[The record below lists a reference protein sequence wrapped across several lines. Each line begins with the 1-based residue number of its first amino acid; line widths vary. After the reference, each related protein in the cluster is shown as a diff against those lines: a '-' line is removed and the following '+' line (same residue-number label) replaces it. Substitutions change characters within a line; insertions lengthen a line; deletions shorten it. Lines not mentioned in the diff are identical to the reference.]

1 MMELPKWLF
10 AKIEIR
16 VLTPLDGYH
25 QEELEDKIKNLLK
38 KYGVKAEIR
47 SLTTG
52 NEMTVKLNEQKLT
65 PITTQQ

>member
-1 MMELPKWLF
+1 MMEIPKWLF

-38 KYGVKAEIR
+38 EYGVKAEIR

-52 NEMTVKLNEQKLT
+52 NEMTAQA
-65 PITTQQ
+65 